1 MIEFESYM
9 VPISLPRKKAAVARV
24 RGSGIPRGTH
34 ADSMTNLRSIESSCR
49 RLSKSMFTWLSLQ
62 RLLNALGH
70 TLEQRKTDYRPKG
83 LQPKSRRFLRSPCAR
98 LAGKAGRGEVVRQR
112 RGGRW
117 LRRHSPGK
125 IRIRIR
131 HLMPATKSIHVI
143 KWAKVAF

>member
-9 VPISLPRKKAAVARV
+9 VPISLPRKKADVARV

-70 TLEQRKTDYRPKG
+70 TLEWRKTDYRPKG
-83 LQPKSRRFLRSPCAR
+83 LPPKSRRFLRSR
-98 LAGKAGRGEVVRQR
+98 RDLA
-112 RGGRW
+112 
-117 LRRHSPGK
+117 
-125 IRIRIR
+125 
-131 HLMPATKSIHVI
+131 
-143 KWAKVAF
+143 